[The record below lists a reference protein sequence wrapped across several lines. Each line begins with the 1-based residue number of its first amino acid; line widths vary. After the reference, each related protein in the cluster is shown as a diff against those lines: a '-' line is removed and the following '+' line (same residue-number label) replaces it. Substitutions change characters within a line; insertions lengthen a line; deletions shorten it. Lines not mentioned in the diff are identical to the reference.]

1 MLLHVLLL
9 VSVALVVPRSQL
21 VVDAAVNYYVTPS
34 EPITSQS
41 QDCPGE
47 ICHTLD
53 EYASNISE
61 YFTGRDNVTMFFMGG
76 VHRSNRCFNISLP
89 MGQRFDL
96 AMLRYNDNSVEIQL
110 FCDFR
115 VVVSID
121 SLAMSDLVINGNQK
135 FGFVLSGAP
144 VREMTINHVTF
155 VGAALSPSGQL
166 SSTITIVNSSF
177 IGSRIEM
184 EFTFSGAKI
193 FILQSDFESGVDQNS
208 IISLTLARGSASLF
222 IDGLK
227 TSSLSN
233 VEQSA
238 HHHSHNFKDYSALV
252 ADIAID
258 LSTSSLNMTVVNSTF
273 GRGRGTAIHYQLG
286 TTYTG
291 TSLES
296 TMRNCSFYRYD
307 HGAVVLKF
315 TQLISVYMTIENTTF
330 ANNTYTD
337 TDGGAS
343 GVQIIYPLQGDPP
356 NWLYTHVVT
365 FRECVFQYNENQ
377 VVLLYKSKNVTFVD
391 CTFEG
396 NNGTSIVAFHT
407 KRLLFSGTMY
417 FISNSAYRGA
427 GLVLTESTLYID
439 YNTFVTFYGNTASN
453 KGGAI
458 LVEGR
463 ENPSGDDPDSTARCF
478 YQILRQDETQKF
490 QIKFIDNFALAGGSN
505 IYGSPLAS
513 YCISD
518 DHNSRSI
525 EELESHM
532 FIFHPNNISSISSD
546 PKRVCICDDSG
557 VPRCDDVNNIFL
569 TDYVLFPGESFYLS
583 LVVVGVEFGTVRG
596 EVQAN
601 LVESDGF
608 VLPDF
613 QFVTNITQCTKLNFS
628 VHHNSPSQV
637 RMYLT
642 IQDRYAPY
650 YNRDVVE
657 QAIKAYSS
665 SNVIPTELLNV
676 PIIIDISLLPCPT
689 GFVLVGN
696 PPVCDCYPQI
706 SEYVTC
712 EILNGTGF
720 MSRQDE
726 VWIGIDN
733 NDNNTVFSTSCP
745 FEHCNY
751 SSTVFDIMQ
760 PDDQCVF
767 HHAGQLCGGCAD
779 GYSLAIGST
788 HCLRCP
794 NNGYLSLILFFI
806 VAGPVLVL
814 FIHLLNL
821 TVTQGTLN
829 AIVLYVNIVWTY
841 QQLLFPRRSM
851 VLPPLRIFLAW
862 FNLDFGIESC
872 FVDGLDAFWKT
883 WLQFV
888 FPLYVWTIA
897 GTIIH
902 VCRHSIR
909 LTNMIGERAVP
920 LLATLFL
927 MSYLKLLRIILDI
940 CIYTTLTVYPSDS
953 RIVVWSLDG
962 NYRYGNYPHIF
973 LLLAAIATLLL
984 LHLPYTL
991 TLFTIQWLRRIS
1003 HLRLFKWV
1011 TKLQPIFDAHLAP
1024 VKDKHHY
1031 WFGVLLILRGVLLIT
1046 FTLTAAQ
1053 LPALN
1058 LLILLIAM
1066 TILFFYMLYF
1076 QLYKSQLVLLLE
1088 SLAFMN
1094 LIIVAGGSLY
1104 IMSAIE
1110 ENKQNNMAALVN
1122 VSIAIIVIQF
1132 FGVMLMHIWKTLKER
1147 CLKKPYVQ
1155 RDYVDIQ
1162 GSSSETSYKDDEF
1175 RESILA
1181 DDRDN

>member
-1 MLLHVLLL
+1 MLLMNLFLL
-9 VSVALVVPRSQL
+9 VTVGQFVLNSVEGVSL
-21 VVDAAVNYYVTPS
+21 YVTTPS
-34 EPITSQS
+34 QP
-41 QDCPGE
+41 QDCPSGE
-47 ICHTLD
+47 TCLTLD
-53 EYASNISE
+53 QYASNVAK
-61 YFTGRDNVTMFFMGG
+61 YFSGKDNVVMIFLGG
-76 VHRSNRCFNISLP
+76 IHRSTVCFNISLP
-89 MGQRFDL
+89 TQSLNMNL
-96 AMLRYNDNSVEIQL
+96 TMLRYNDNLVEIQL

-115 VVVSID
+115 VTFSVNHLV
-121 SLAMSDLVINGNQK
+121 MSDLIIKGSEK
-135 FGFVLSGAP
+135 FGFDIIEGQGPVTIDRMIFMGAIFY
-144 VREMTINHVTF
+144 MDGHSF
-155 VGAALSPSGQL
+155 
-166 SSTITIVNSSF
+166 STITIENSTFIASVLELSF
-177 IGSRIEM
+177 E
-184 EFTFSGAKI
+184 FSGVKI
-193 FILQSDFESGVDQNS
+193 FILQSNFISGIHQNYVISVCIGRSTVDMFVNSLHTYSDSKIEESAPPLRYDCHFQ
-208 IISLTLARGSASLF
+208 
-222 IDGLK
+222 
-227 TSSLSN
+227 
-233 VEQSA
+233 
-238 HHHSHNFKDYSALV
+238 ALV
-252 ADIAID
+252 ADMAID
-258 LSTSSLNMTVVNSTF
+258 FTTGNLYIFVVDSIF
-273 GRGRGTAIHYQLG
+273 SRGYGTAIHYRVSSSISGPVLN
-286 TTYTG
+286 TTVT
-291 TSLES
+291 
-296 TMRNCSFYRYD
+296 NCSFYHYD
-307 HGAVVLKF
+307 RGVVILKF
-315 TQLISVYMTIENTTF
+315 TEQILERFSFIFEFSTF
-330 ANNTYTD
+330 ANNTYTGK
-337 TDGGAS
+337 DGGSSA
-343 GVQIIYPLQGDPP
+343 VQIIYPLQENQPAGSYIHLVMFQ
-356 NWLYTHVVT
+356 N
-365 FRECVFQYNENQ
+365 CVFQHNQNQ
-377 VVLLYKSKNVTFVD
+377 VVLLYKPINVTFTN
-391 CTFEG
+391 CRFEG
-396 NNGTSIVAFHT
+396 NLGTSIVAFHI
-407 KRLLFSGTMY
+407 KRLLFSGTMN
-417 FISNSAYRGA
+417 FIKNSAYRGA
-427 GLVLTESTLYID
+427 GIVLADSMLYID
-439 YNTFVTFYGNTASN
+439 HNTIITFYGNKASN

-458 LVEGR
+458 LVEGG
-463 ENPSGDDPDSTARCF
+463 ETTYGNDPDTTARCF
-478 YQILRQDETQKF
+478 YQFLRVGG
-490 QIKFIDNFALAGGSN
+490 QIVNFTDNFAVSGGHD
-505 IYGSPLAS
+505 IYGSPLSS

-518 DHNSRSI
+518 DHNGRGN
-525 EELESHM
+525 EDKRM
-532 FIFHPNNISSISSD
+532 FFFQKNTLSSVSSD

-557 VPRCDDVNNIFL
+557 VPQCDDINNIFL

-608 VLPDF
+608 VRPDF
-613 QFVTNITQCTKLNFS
+613 QSVTNITQCTMLNFS

-657 QAIKAYSS
+657 QAIEAFSS

-676 PIIIDISLLPCPT
+676 PIIIDISLLPCPS

-706 SEYVTC
+706 SDYVTC

-726 VWIGIDN
+726 VWIGINN
-733 NDNNTVFSTSCP
+733 NDMVFSTSCP

-751 SSTVFDIMQ
+751 SSTVFDTMQ

-788 HCLRCP
+788 HCLHCP

-888 FPLYVWTIA
+888 FPLYVWSIA

-909 LTNMIGERAVP
+909 LTNMFGERAVP

-940 CIYTTLTVYPSDS
+940 CIYTTLTVYPSVT
-953 RIVVWSLDG
+953 RVVVWSLDG

-1003 HLRLFKWV
+1003 HLRLFKWA
-1011 TKLQPIFDAHLAP
+1011 TKLQPVFDAHLAP
-1024 VKDKHHY
+1024 LKDKHHY

-1058 LLILLIAM
+1058 LLILLITM

-1104 IMSAIE
+1104 IMSAIV

-1132 FGVMLMHIWKTLKER
+1132 FGVTLMHIWKNLKER

-1155 RDYVDIQ
+1155 QGYVDIQ

-1181 DDRDN
+1181 DDRDD